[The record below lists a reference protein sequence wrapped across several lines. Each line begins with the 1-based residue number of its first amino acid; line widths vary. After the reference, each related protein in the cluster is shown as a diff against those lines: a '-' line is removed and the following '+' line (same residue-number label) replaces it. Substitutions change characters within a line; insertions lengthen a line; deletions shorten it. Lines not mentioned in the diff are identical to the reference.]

1 MTELAIISG
10 GLREPSS
17 TRLLAD
23 RLANAVRSELVG
35 TGTEASTTVIELR
48 PLARDITAA
57 LLSGYPQPDLEAA
70 FATLAAAD
78 GLIAVT
84 PAFNASYSGLFKSFF
99 DVLPEETLSD
109 MPVLLGATGGTE
121 RHSLL
126 LDHAMRPLF
135 TYLQAVV
142 SPMGVYAATA
152 DFGMQQAGSSSLDE
166 RIARAA
172 RDFAG
177 LLTASGP
184 RRRRDAW
191 ADDVSAMERLLTT
204 RHNGADSD
212 VTHRSGSDG

>member
-1 MTELAIISG
+1 MTELAIVSG

-23 RLANAVRSELVG
+23 RLADAVRSELAG
-35 TGTEASTTVIELR
+35 TGVETSATVIELR

-57 LLSGYPQPDLEAA
+57 MLSGYPQPDLEAA

-126 LDHAMRPLF
+126 LEHAMRPLF
-135 TYLQAVV
+135 TYLHAVV
-142 SPMGVYAATA
+142 SPTGVYAATA
-152 DFGMQQAGSSSLDE
+152 DFGTREAGSSPLDE
-166 RIARAA
+166 RIDRSA
-172 RDFAG
+172 RDFAH
-177 LLTASGP
+177 LLGAPGA

-191 ADDVSAMERLLTT
+191 TDDVSAMERLLTN
-204 RHNGADSD
+204 RRNGAD
-212 VTHRSGSDG
+212 VAPRSGSDG

>member
-1 MTELAIISG
+1 MTELAIVSG

-23 RLANAVRSELVG
+23 RLANEVRSELAG

-57 LLSGYPQPDLEAA
+57 MLSGYRQPDLEAA
-70 FATLAAAD
+70 FATLASAD

-126 LDHAMRPLF
+126 LEHAMRPLF
-135 TYLQAVV
+135 THLHAVV
-142 SPMGVYAATA
+142 SPTGVYAATA
-152 DFGMQQAGSSSLDE
+152 DFGTQHAGSPLLDE

-172 RDFAG
+172 RDFAR
-177 LLTASGP
+177 LLDASGP
-184 RRRRDAW
+184 RRSRDAW
-191 ADDVSAMERLLTT
+191 TDDVSAMERLLTT
-204 RHNGADSD
+204 TRTGVDADAA
-212 VTHRSGSDG
+212 HRSGPDG